1 MIHPQPPFSVLIV
14 EDEAVLA
21 MDLEAIVE
29 DCGHNVF
36 GEAMALDEVEA
47 FDQAQ
52 GPDVALVDLNLA
64 RGSSG
69 LDVCAYIRRHWPDT
83 AVIFVTANPKQIPGD
98 FGGAHGVIPKPFSR
112 SGLLLAMRFI
122 EQGLS
127 HPPPTGDQP
136 PSFFPAPH
144 IAQAWSAAR

>member
-47 FDQAQ
+47 K
-52 GPDVALVDLNLA
+52 GP
-64 RGSSG
+64 
-69 LDVCAYIRRHWPDT
+69 T
-83 AVIFVTANPKQIPGD
+83 
-98 FGGAHGVIPKPFSR
+98 
-112 SGLLLAMRFI
+112 
-122 EQGLS
+122 
-127 HPPPTGDQP
+127 
-136 PSFFPAPH
+136 
-144 IAQAWSAAR
+144 